1 MDNEWKWPRETFK
14 SQLLV
19 WPSCFLST
27 HPQQCTALLQGNHRS
42 HPLRWRTMRGKQIG
56 SLSHYKMNSW
66 HGEQPESETGW
77 IRKNKSCYLANII
90 LDFFFFFTTKDCPDW
105 YKDCSS
111 FYEKF
116 SNETKSQLHSNE
128 RKTKRWP
135 EDDPSPS
142 NGSCTS
148 SSGLQRG
155 FRGFSSLS
163 TA

>member
-19 WPSCFLST
+19 WPSCVLST
-27 HPQQCTALLQGNHRS
+27 HPQHCTALLQGNHRS

-66 HGEQPESETGW
+66 HGEQPESETRW
-77 IRKNKSCYLANII
+77 IRKNKSWYLANII
-90 LDFFFFFTTKDCPDW
+90 LDFFFFF
-105 YKDCSS
+105 
-111 FYEKF
+111 FYQQRLSWLIQRQQHEKF
-116 SNETKSQLHSNE
+116 PNETKSQLHSSE
-128 RKTKRWP
+128 RETKRWP

-148 SSGLQRG
+148 SSGLRRG